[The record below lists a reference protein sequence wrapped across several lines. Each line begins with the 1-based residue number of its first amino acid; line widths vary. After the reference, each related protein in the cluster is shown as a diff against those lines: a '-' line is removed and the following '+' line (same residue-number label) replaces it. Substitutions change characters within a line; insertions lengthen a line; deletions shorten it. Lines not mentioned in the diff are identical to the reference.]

1 MEVTASEL
9 YGSGAI
15 VSSGELTAAERAL
28 LDNTAS
34 VRDGD
39 DVIDI
44 QVDSEDTQDTQDDNK
59 TAEVQLDTDKV
70 DQEGGEEEEEVDPE
84 TGLPTDESIQKG
96 IDTQQEAI
104 GEHAKKVAEAGL
116 DPVAIVDEYQR
127 TGKLSSATYEGL
139 AKAGYSQA
147 AVDAI
152 ISGQEAQAQLFNQ
165 SIYSAV
171 GGQAGFTKVAEFAR
185 NNDPAGA
192 KAYNDAFERGDLAT
206 CKSLLKSFTTQMGA
220 KYGTANKGVRGAK
233 PAGPSNAN
241 RAQPFEDQSEMV
253 KAMSDKRYGR
263 DAKYTAQVEARVR
276 AG

>member
-1 MEVTASEL
+1 MEVTASDL

-15 VSSGELTAAERAL
+15 VSSGELTDAERAL

-39 DVIDI
+39 DVIDV
-44 QVDSEDTQDTQDDNK
+44 QVDSEDNPDGNTE
-59 TAEVQLDTDKV
+59 EVQLDTSKG
-70 DQEGGEEEEEVDPE
+70 DQEGDEDGDEEVELDPD
-84 TGLPTDESIQKG
+84 TGLPTDEVIQKG
-96 IDTQQEAI
+96 INTQQEAI
-104 GEHAKKVAEAGL
+104 GEHAKKVADAGL
-116 DPVAIVDEYQR
+116 DPIAIVDEYQR

-165 SIYSAV
+165 SIYASV
-171 GGQAGFTKVAEFAR
+171 GGQAGFTRVAEFAR
-185 NNDPAGA
+185 TNDPAGA
-192 KAYNDAFERGDLAT
+192 KAYNDAFERGDLAA
-206 CKSLLKSFTTQMGA
+206 CKSLLKSFQVQMGQ
-220 KYGTANKGVRGAK
+220 KYGTANKGVRGGK
-233 PAGPSNAN
+233 PATTAN
-241 RAQPFEDQSEMV
+241 TARVQPFGDQAEMV

-263 DAKYTAQVEARVR
+263 DAKYTASVEARVR

>member
-1 MEVTASEL
+1 MEVTASDL
-9 YGSGAI
+9 YGSGVI
-15 VSSGELTAAERAL
+15 ISGELTDTERAL

-39 DVIDI
+39 DVIDV
-44 QVDSEDTQDTQDDNK
+44 QVDSEDTPEGNPD
-59 TAEVQLDTDKV
+59 EVQLDTSKDP
-70 DQEGGEEEEEVDPE
+70 EGAEDSDEEVELDPE
-84 TGLPTDESIQKG
+84 TGLPNDEAIQKG
-96 IDTQQEAI
+96 INTQQEAI
-104 GEHAKKVAEAGL
+104 GEHAKKVADAGL
-116 DPVAIVDEYQR
+116 DPIAIVDEYQR

-165 SIYSAV
+165 SIYASV
-171 GGQAGFTKVAEFAR
+171 GGQAGFNRVAEFAR
-185 NNDPAGA
+185 VNDPAGA
-192 KAYNDAFERGDLAT
+192 KAYNEAFERGDLAAA
-206 CKSLLKSFTTQMGA
+206 KALLKSFSVQMGQ

-233 PAGPSNAN
+233 PAVQTNAN
-241 RAQPFEDQSEMV
+241 RAKPFEDQQEMV

-263 DAKYTAQVEARVR
+263 DAKYTAEVERRVN